1 MKPRLVIV
9 FLLALSVP
17 VAASAQ
23 ARLLVGGGL
32 SSPHGDAGDLAGT
45 GFHLNAG
52 LQLTVA
58 ALPVSIRGD
67 GAYHRLGAP
76 ESGFEKPTILAGSV
90 SLVYTLP
97 GVAIQPYVLAGFGS
111 YRTEAGPVDETVEW
125 TDTGFHGGFGVN
137 MGTGGLQFFAEV
149 RYIQVDHE
157 QTLRLIPLTVGL
169 RF

>member
-1 MKPRLVIV
+1 MKPRLVIAL
-9 FLLALSVP
+9 LLALSAP

-32 SSPHGDAGDLAGT
+32 SSPHGDASDLAGT
-45 GFHLNAG
+45 GFHVNAG

-58 ALPVSIRGD
+58 ALPVSLRGD
-67 GAYHRLGAP
+67 GAYHRLGSP
-76 ESGFEKPTILAGSV
+76 GSGFEKPTVLAGSL

-97 GVAIQPYVLAGFGS
+97 GVALQPYILAGLGS
-111 YRTEAGPVDETVEW
+111 YRTEAGPTDETVEW
-125 TDTGFHGGFGVN
+125 TDTGFHGGFGVF

-157 QTLRLIPLTVGL
+157 QSLRLIPLTFGL
-169 RF
+169 RL